1 MRRFLLS
8 TILSLTVALVLFSLL
23 IVRATQERSV
33 FDNGHLIKDVWFQVT
48 LVDAYLGFGLFYL
61 WVIYKEKSPA
71 TRLLWFVLIMCL
83 GNVATILFLLI
94 QFVRLP
100 EHSPL
105 SHILFVAED
114 LPTHRVTET
123 HSTPN

>member
-61 WVIYKEKSPA
+61 
-71 TRLLWFVLIMCL
+71 
-83 GNVATILFLLI
+83 
-94 QFVRLP
+94 
-100 EHSPL
+100 
-105 SHILFVAED
+105 
-114 LPTHRVTET
+114 
-123 HSTPN
+123 